1 MTDDPFRTLVVEA
14 LNLTHPRFAA
24 ADAPGSFL
32 REFYH
37 QVRHLWDRA
46 VPVQLG
52 LGHVVVQA
60 DPDAPPGPRPDL
72 LFWRLG
78 EHGRPDERLGAV
90 SLAMGADAAALD
102 AAQMALSRY
111 RKQPG
116 YPRAVCV
123 VIGGEA
129 PEAPGIDVITFDV
142 TRWQVV
148 T

>member
-60 DPDAPPGPRPDL
+60 DPDAPPGP
-72 LFWRLG
+72 G
-78 EHGRPDERLGAV
+78 GGTNIV
-90 SLAMGADAAALD
+90 SRELVPKDWNVN
-102 AAQMALSRY
+102 S
-111 RKQPG
+111 KQ
-116 YPRAVCV
+116 
-123 VIGGEA
+123 EA
-129 PEAPGIDVITFDV
+129 TVTKEGPNQFDFDIP
-142 TRWQVV
+142 
-148 T
+148 